1 MPRGWTW
8 QGSVPSGYSARVT
21 ARGRFVLDA
30 SLTALAYRCWPD
42 GCPRGRTC
50 CTGLILE
57 LTRREV
63 RVIDSLMDELARIVP
78 SLREDGAYRNV
89 FVDDPPGYVVDHD
102 EHRGCP
108 FLLRT
113 HRHSLCAIHRLALT
127 SGRPVEAVKPAACRH
142 WPITLVP
149 EGRRVRVGVHEAA
162 AGIGCVAPRRE
173 LPGQPTVLD
182 AFRAEIEEL
191 CGPGVLRGRARS

>member
-1 MPRGWTW
+1 M
-8 QGSVPSGYSARVT
+8 
-21 ARGRFVLDA
+21 
-30 SLTALAYRCWPD
+30 
-42 GCPRGRTC
+42 
-50 CTGLILE
+50 
-57 LTRREV
+57 
-63 RVIDSLMDELARIVP
+63 
-78 SLREDGAYRNV
+78 
-89 FVDDPPGYVVDHD
+89 
-102 EHRGCP
+102 
-108 FLLRT
+108 
-113 HRHSLCAIHRLALT
+113 
-127 SGRPVEAVKPAACRH
+127 KPAACRH